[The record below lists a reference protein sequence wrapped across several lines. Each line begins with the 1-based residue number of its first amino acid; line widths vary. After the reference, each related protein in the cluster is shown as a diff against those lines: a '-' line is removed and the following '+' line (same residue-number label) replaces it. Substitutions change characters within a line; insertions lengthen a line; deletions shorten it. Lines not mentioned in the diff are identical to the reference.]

1 MNKQQIVKWIKKNER
16 QAKVFIIG
24 FYGFVMLLLFAYHP
38 HDFASFYNEQ
48 VLSQTKSNYKAGKVC
63 QIEDYVLYKFEEPL
77 IVPFL
82 QVFINGYYGLYRVY
96 DIMYMDKS
104 GKKSKF
110 FTYKWPLT
118 YGLDVIPEDV
128 YFVIEES
135 LDVITIYYDK
145 EPVDGFNVEKNPFSK
160 KIQFKFLSDLKS
172 VRSVEGAC
180 Y

>member
-1 MNKQQIVKWIKKNER
+1 MNTQQIVKWIKNNER
-16 QAKVFIIG
+16 EAKVFVIG
-24 FYGFVMLLLFAYHP
+24 FYGFIMLLQFACHP
-38 HDFASFYNEQ
+38 QDFSSAYSEQ

-63 QIEDYVLYKFEEPL
+63 QIEDYKLYKLEEPL

-104 GKKSKF
+104 GEKSKF
-110 FTYKWPLT
+110 FTYKCPLT

-128 YFVIEES
+128 HFVIEES

-145 EPVDGFNVEKNPFSK
+145 EPVGGFNVEKNPFSK
-160 KIQFKFLSDLKS
+160 KIQFKFLKDTKG
-172 VRSVEGAC
+172 VRAEEGAC